1 MKYIIIVFIS
11 LLIFACNDNKSD
23 EKITDN
29 EENIEDSNDIFSNKE
44 IVFGKLELGKNYTN
58 ENKYYIKNIDAS
70 FSPPINSIQL
80 SEEEKNM
87 IIEQTGFFKDDFYTD
102 SLFINERMR
111 ISCLVGYME
120 KEGENLNSFI
130 DSLRNMKEDKSVKK
144 FTEEYFIIN
153 GKKNIQFQLNIDNAA
168 FWFYAIFESKN
179 GYYLILNYT
188 FTITY
193 FEDSLAVIANS
204 LNSITF

>member
-23 EKITDN
+23 KKITDN
-29 EENIEDSNDIFSNKE
+29 AENIEDSNDIFSNKE
-44 IVFGKLELGKNYTN
+44 IVFEKLELGKNYTN
-58 ENKYYIKNIDAS
+58 ENKYYIKNVAAS

-130 DSLRNMKEDKSVKK
+130 ESLRNMKEDKSVKK